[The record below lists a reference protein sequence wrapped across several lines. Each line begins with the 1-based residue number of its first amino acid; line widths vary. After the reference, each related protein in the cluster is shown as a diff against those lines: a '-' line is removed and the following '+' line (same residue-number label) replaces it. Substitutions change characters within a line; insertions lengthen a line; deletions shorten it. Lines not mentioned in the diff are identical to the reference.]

1 MKYADAPTVTLFLY
15 GIHSSIMKRSRA
27 EKVEDIELENCRDLK
42 DLTEQMYRSGGF
54 TAKKVGEAARILRR
68 MIDDGAYI
76 FLSFPADIV
85 STGTRGVL
93 RYLVRERLVSA
104 IVTTCGTLDHDLA
117 RSWKSYYHGDFLM
130 DDAKL
135 RKEGVNRL
143 GNILIP
149 DGSYGV
155 VLERKMRPFL
165 SRLYREGKKRIS
177 TAELCDELGAYVDD
191 ERSILFWAH
200 RNRIPVFVPG
210 ITDGAVGSQ
219 LWLFWQEHKDFT
231 IDLLKDEHALSDIV
245 YTASRTGALMIGGG
259 ISKHHTIWWNQF
271 RGGLDYVVY
280 LTTAQE
286 YDGSLSGAP
295 VREAISWGK
304 VRPGAR
310 HVTVEGDATITLP
323 LIVGSCIASKKA

>member
-1 MKYADAPTVTLFLY
+1 
-15 GIHSSIMKRSRA
+15 MKRPYR
-27 EKVEDIELENCRDLK
+27 EKVEDIELDECGDMNE
-42 DLTEQMYRSGGF
+42 LTEQMYRSGGF
-54 TAKKVGEAARILRR
+54 TAKKVGEAARILGR
-68 MIDDGAYI
+68 MVNDGAYI

-93 RYLVRERLVSA
+93 RQLVRDKHISA
-104 IVTTCGTLDHDLA
+104 IITTCGTLDHDLA
-117 RSWKSYYHGDFLM
+117 RSWKNYYHGDFLM
-130 DDAKL
+130 DDARL
-135 RKEGVNRL
+135 RRERVNRL

-149 DGSYGV
+149 DGRYGTI
-155 VLERKMRPFL
+155 LEKKIQPFL
-165 SRLYREGKKRIS
+165 SRLYREGKRRMS
-177 TAELCDELGAYVDD
+177 TAELCRELGAFVNN
-191 ERSILFWAH
+191 EQSILYWAY
-200 RNRIPVFVPG
+200 RNGIPVFVPG

-231 IDLLKDEHALSDIV
+231 IDLLKDEHALSDLI
-245 YTASRTGALMIGGG
+245 YTAPGTGALMIGGG

-304 VRPGAR
+304 VKPGAS

-323 LIVGSCIASKKA
+323 LIVGSYLTARKQMK

>member
-1 MKYADAPTVTLFLY
+1 
-15 GIHSSIMKRSRA
+15 MKRSRG
-27 EKVEDIELENCRDLK
+27 EKVEDIELDGCSNLNE
-42 DLTEQMYRSGGF
+42 LTEQMYRSGGF
-54 TAKKVGEAARILRR
+54 TAKKVGEAARIFRR
-68 MIDDGAYI
+68 MIDDGAYV

-93 RYLVRERLVSA
+93 RQLVKEKLVSA
-104 IVTTCGTLDHDLA
+104 VITTCGTLDHDLA
-117 RSWKSYYHGDFLM
+117 RSWKSYYHGSFLM
-130 DDAKL
+130 DDAEL
-135 RKEGVNRL
+135 RRRRVNRL

-149 DGSYGV
+149 DSSYGT

-165 SRLYREGKKRIS
+165 AGIYGDGKRRIS
-177 TAELCDELGAYVDD
+177 TAELCDELGAYVDN
-191 ERSILFWAH
+191 EQSILYWAH

-219 LWLFWQEHKDFT
+219 LWLFWQEHRDFT

-245 YTASRTGALMIGGG
+245 YTAPKTGALMIGGG

-304 VRPGAR
+304 VKPGAR

-323 LIVGSCIASKKA
+323 LIVGAYMASRKA